1 MLDRNLEKCSEKLA
15 QAFMQ
20 YKEENISG
28 EAYLKMRDE
37 RNSWKEFC
45 EERKTILEQKIQK
58 LQKRQKEESRFLK
71 SLLDLE
77 GTTRINAEL
86 AEGLID
92 SMYLYGDGRLEINF
106 RFKGA
111 IEHE

>member
-1 MLDRNLEKCSEKLA
+1 M
-15 QAFMQ
+15 
-20 YKEENISG
+20 
-28 EAYLKMRDE
+28 
-37 RNSWKEFC
+37 
-45 EERKTILEQKIQK
+45 EQKIQK

-106 RFKGA
+106 RIKGA